1 MGVYQDLVFLF
12 YDAKYDYLVRHCN
25 LFQNGVFYGIVS
37 SSIIWHNVIILT
49 SIFFS
54 MDLSRNDKDGSNVST
69 AVGLI
74 TPITNKKYPA
84 AHMFTIPTN
93 I

>member
-1 MGVYQDLVFLF
+1 
-12 YDAKYDYLVRHCN
+12 
-25 LFQNGVFYGIVS
+25 
-37 SSIIWHNVIILT
+37 
-49 SIFFS
+49 